1 MVILLAALIALP
13 ARAACI
19 VSQTHAPDGVEF
31 DIQMDGSCPSVSI
44 IADRPGVLRA
54 WQEHDGFSS
63 RLRGDQVVPH
73 PWAGSALGWRVSAPV
88 LAGKDRMIARLA
100 WTDDAVGPPR
110 VDVRLDG
117 GAPQSARGGTAI
129 STWTF
134 VAAEHP
140 EWGFTDPRF
149 GSMEKTTTWTFG
161 EDGEAGWL
169 DAPRADGGGAWWPG
183 GAGSAVTAVVE
194 SPASAQGEVLLPPGG
209 LTIRAIGPVPTLAT
223 SGDVDVSRPSDDPAV
238 VAVVAAPAGGV
249 FRWRVVS
256 VGGVGV
262 IADDVGFVAGTDTHF
277 RVASLHEPA
286 LPMSLRGERDIGRI
300 LRTLWEAVRA
310 PPRGL
315 GGDVG
320 HPRPLNRAWHS
331 GWLTDGERAL
341 VLLRLLGQARIG
353 ARWVLTGAHP
363 DAETFVG
370 YDHLL
375 IAAQLPKSNQ
385 VIWLDP
391 SCAGCGLGE
400 IDPALSGRP
409 AVGGAGRSPVL
420 PGTLEVSVAFVQSDL
435 GEPVVR
441 TTVVAAGDGARWV
454 RAQMKGEAWET
465 VPAGRLDDLAQVFG
479 AVTPVQVSV
488 TAWSGEAV
496 SLTFDSA
503 SAPRPVDLPQFGG

>member
-1 MVILLAALIALP
+1 MVLLLAVLMAP
-13 ARAACI
+13 QARAACI
-19 VSQTHAPDGVEF
+19 VSQTQAPDGVEF
-31 DIQMDGSCPSVSI
+31 DIQMDGSCPTVSI
-44 IADRPGVLRA
+44 IADRPGDLRV
-54 WQEHDGFSS
+54 WQEHDSFPS
-63 RLRGDQVVPH
+63 RLRRDQVVPH
-73 PWAGSALGWRVSAPV
+73 PWAGSALGWRVSAPL
-88 LAGKDRMIARLA
+88 LAGKDRLIARLA
-100 WTDDAVGPPR
+100 WTGTAVGTPR

-117 GAPQSARGGTAI
+117 GAPQLARGGTAV

-134 VAAEHP
+134 VAEKHP

-149 GSMEKTTTWTFG
+149 GRMEKTTTWTFG
-161 EDGEAGWL
+161 EDGEPGWL
-169 DAPRADGGGAWWPG
+169 DAPRADGGGAWWSG
-183 GAGSAVTAVVE
+183 GAGSAVTAFME
-194 SPASAQGEVLLPPGG
+194 SPASAQGEVLLPPGE
-209 LTIRAIGPVPTLAT
+209 LTIRASGPVPTLST
-223 SGDVDVSRPSDDPAV
+223 SGEVTVTRPSDDPAV
-238 VAVVAAPAGGV
+238 VALVAAPAGGL

-262 IADDVGFVAGTDTHF
+262 MADDVGFVAGTDTHF

-286 LPMSLRGERDIGRI
+286 LPMSLRGEKDMNRI
-300 LRTLWEAVRA
+300 LRTLWDDVRA
-310 PPRGL
+310 PVRGL
-315 GGDVG
+315 AGDVG

-363 DAETFVG
+363 DGATFMG

-391 SCAGCGLGE
+391 SCSGCGLGE

-409 AVGGAGRSPVL
+409 AVGGAERAPVL
-420 PGTLEVSVAFVQSDL
+420 PGALDVSVAFVQSAV

-441 TTVVAAGDGARWV
+441 TTVVASGNGARWV
-454 RAQMKGEAWET
+454 RAQLEGERWEL
-465 VPAGRLDDLAQVFG
+465 VPPDRLEALAQVFG
-479 AVTPVQVSV
+479 AVAPREISV
-488 TAWSGEAV
+488 TAWSGESV

-503 SAPRPVDLPQFGG
+503 NAPHPVDLPQFGG